1 MANKIITVANPDV
14 VEDSGVTA
22 MGTGIDLFRRQ
33 FGVWEITSDEGIKYT
48 PNVHPIFTIEYS
60 EIEIIDDHFWGDS
73 PSGRRTKQ
81 TITIHG
87 EDVVVDAYGNISP
100 DQTWRDYLSSYLWNI
115 TDSPSVDW
123 PSPEGKFIDYVAT
136 IESNLTTEESLNMDI
151 DNLEAPSGVDYVYN
165 YLDIDYEQLLN
176 TVSNHNLIP
185 SMNEMLKETY
195 KSGVYED
202 DIIGSGLAWEENALQ
217 GSTADALQRNIDTQ
231 IDTNRFTNQLLPS
244 ENNGLLKDY
253 EVNKYLFP
261 MYTQI
266 NIPHTSKT
274 EISYAIGESLAGCA
288 LSRDVHGWY
297 EFPPETVIEET
308 LNYSYTYES
317 NGEWIVDSRPAA
329 SKTVDL
335 EQWIL
340 NDLPA
345 YSTEFPHQP
354 PAGTVHGSAG
364 EPYEPKST
372 DEALAAEIGPTAD
385 TAPLAGAPD
394 PWSDWVYIGIDTDS
408 SILANGGDT
417 IGVATAVSA
426 LQTNLNG
433 IAANHRRTFQDLI
446 EGTPSYSET
455 LMYKVTKFLG
465 EGIDSP
471 IQTFYFMNSM
481 ELKSFM
487 SEESRIS
494 FVDTQ
499 VKYNQMYTYSVIA
512 YQAII
517 GAKYIYSNLQVGIA
531 GGAGVAYVDV
541 EMSPLIKIVEMPL
554 FISVG
559 RILSSPPLSPEINFI
574 PYRGIPDQILFHFNT
589 ALGSEDLEPITF
601 TAQEADDI
609 SQVSF
614 NQKRTDG
621 KITFETDDHNI
632 AFQIYRVDKP
642 PVSYSDFSESLL
654 AIASTNS
661 TDPQV
666 NLQAGST
673 SALIKQTTNKKYYY
687 MFRSVDLHGGL
698 SNPSEVYEIELYN
711 DGGVGYPI
719 IRQYEFGSADPKTT
733 TKSARKLIQIIP
745 RISQAYLN
753 EEASG
758 LVNVDGSLSSAAGKS
773 ISLGLEDES
782 LFATTAGWGVATGK
796 RFKIRLTSKF
806 TGKKVDINVDFKTNR
821 IQGEIE

>member
-1 MANKIITVANPDV
+1 M
-14 VEDSGVTA
+14 
-22 MGTGIDLFRRQ
+22 
-33 FGVWEITSDEGIKYT
+33 
-48 PNVHPIFTIEYS
+48 
-60 EIEIIDDHFWGDS
+60 
-73 PSGRRTKQ
+73 
-81 TITIHG
+81 
-87 EDVVVDAYGNISP
+87 
-100 DQTWRDYLSSYLWNI
+100 
-115 TDSPSVDW
+115 
-123 PSPEGKFIDYVAT
+123 
-136 IESNLTTEESLNMDI
+136 
-151 DNLEAPSGVDYVYN
+151 EAP
-165 YLDIDYEQLLN
+165 
-176 TVSNHNLIP
+176 
-185 SMNEMLKETY
+185 
-195 KSGVYED
+195 
-202 DIIGSGLAWEENALQ
+202 A
-217 GSTADALQRNIDTQ
+217 
-231 IDTNRFTNQLLPS
+231 
-244 ENNGLLKDY
+244 
-253 EVNKYLFP
+253 
-261 MYTQI
+261 
-266 NIPHTSKT
+266 
-274 EISYAIGESLAGCA
+274 
-288 LSRDVHGWY
+288 
-297 EFPPETVIEET
+297 PETVIEET
-308 LNYSYTYES
+308 LNYSYTYGS
-317 NGEWIVDSRPAA
+317 GGELIVDSRPAL

-340 NDLPA
+340 NDLPGW
-345 YSTEFPHQP
+345 STESAALVA
-354 PAGTVHGSAG
+354 PAGLEFGIDPTTG
-364 EPYEPKST
+364 EVTGGRGTEV
-372 DEALAAEIGPTAD
+372 E
-385 TAPLAGAPD
+385 
-394 PWSDWVYIGIDTDS
+394 WMYIGQDTES
-408 SILANGGDT
+408 SILAAGGAPIDVAA
-417 IGVATAVSA
+417 GVEMLSSG
-426 LQTNLNG
+426 LDG
-433 IAANHRRTFQDLI
+433 IAQTHRRTFKDLI
-446 EGTPSYSET
+446 DGIPSYSET

-499 VKYNQMYTYSVIA
+499 VKYDQIYTYTVIA
-512 YQAII
+512 YQVIV
-517 GAKYIYSNLQVGIA
+517 GAKYIYSNLRTLGYGSDWA
-531 GGAGVAYVDV
+531 FAEVDV

-589 ALGSEDLEPITF
+589 ALGSEDLKPITL
-601 TAQEADDI
+601 TTQEAADI

-642 PVSYSDFSESLL
+642 PVSYNDFSESLL
-654 AIASTNS
+654 AIASTDS

-687 MFRSVDLHGGL
+687 MFRSVDLHGAL

-711 DGGVGYPI
+711 DGGVGYPV
-719 IRQYEFGSADPKTT
+719 IRHYEFGSADPKTT

-753 EEASG
+753 EEDSD

-782 LFATTAGWGVATGK
+782 LFATTAGWGVKTGK

-821 IQGEIE
+821 IQGTIE